1 MVLALR
7 WRPRG
12 RDRIRLSGYQRYCQ
26 WSPITGWSQW
36 SGDRWLWSAWSW
48 PCLERYFSP
57 FCDQQSAFDLGHHRA
72 CPFAASNQNH
82 AFGSSRSLDEASK
95 PIQQPSCLSWKS
107 NFISQCNQGINTI
120 PWLLKNFQQLYPKLL
135 YSMHNKQY
143 HSVWKSQR
151 KSHSTLRA
159 KRAMFTFWVD
169 KSSLIV
175 PKISQFQI
183 VKIMRHFGWFQ
194 TMWAL
199 LIS

>member
-48 PCLERYFSP
+48 PCLKRYFSP

-107 NFISQCNQGINTI
+107 NFISQCNQGINTPFHDYSKTSNNSI
-120 PWLLKNFQQLYPKLL
+120 PNY
-135 YSMHNKQY
+135 
-143 HSVWKSQR
+143 
-151 KSHSTLRA
+151 
-159 KRAMFTFWVD
+159 FTACITNSITVFENHRE
-169 KSSLIV
+169 SLIQHCER
-175 PKISQFQI
+175 SELCL
-183 VKIMRHFGWFQ
+183 HFEW
-194 TMWAL
+194 TKVH
-199 LIS
+199 